1 MIQGVPAGF
10 LFSRDLLGSPARGAH
25 RRRVATLLAVI
36 LLSFAAP
43 AYADDVDPWM
53 EMPRGQVADLL
64 AKSAELDAVKVE
76 RDALKAT
83 VAAQDAQIKAQV
95 ALIKTQDEMLARQ
108 ERLTALA
115 DEESAVYKGRADRIA
130 KDANKDK
137 LWLRIQARA
146 GMGATVGVAA
156 AAIFPPAII
165 IGPVVGALGGL
176 IEHWLID

>member
-1 MIQGVPAGF
+1 MKRQYTVRILA
-10 LFSRDLLGSPARGAH
+10 
-25 RRRVATLLAVI
+25 ATI
-36 LLSFAAP
+36 LLTASIHGV

-76 RDALKAT
+76 RDALK
-83 VAAQDAQIKAQV
+83 VIIAAQSAQIDAQA

-137 LWLRIQARA
+137 LWLRVQARA